1 MIINILELAVKCTS
15 CFQVHI
21 ALSSYLLLKTADLC
35 CKVTK
40 NVSCN
45 INKFSTYK
53 IALLRFCTQLNFGMH
68 FLLRWIISFQNC
80 DEVGHHGLY
89 PLLFLK
95 QFFLCVLLSCTFI
108 LKFSEILNSLNNC
121 KEKCEIQTNNI
132 SAKVAA
138 GRKVALFTSLLL
150 PSLPWQNLNDGS
162 LFFVMS
168 ESILDGDFSLY
179 TCILKLLC

>member
-1 MIINILELAVKCTS
+1 MCVIIMH
-15 CFQVHI
+15 VH
-21 ALSSYLLLKTADLC
+21 
-35 CKVTK
+35 
-40 NVSCN
+40 
-45 INKFSTYK
+45 
-53 IALLRFCTQLNFGMH
+53 
-68 FLLRWIISFQNC
+68 
-80 DEVGHHGLY
+80 
-89 PLLFLK
+89 LK
-95 QFFLCVLLSCTFI
+95 QRMRLFI
-108 LKFSEILNSLNNC
+108 LKFSEIFNSLNNGQ
-121 KEKCEIQTNNI
+121 EKCEIQTNNI